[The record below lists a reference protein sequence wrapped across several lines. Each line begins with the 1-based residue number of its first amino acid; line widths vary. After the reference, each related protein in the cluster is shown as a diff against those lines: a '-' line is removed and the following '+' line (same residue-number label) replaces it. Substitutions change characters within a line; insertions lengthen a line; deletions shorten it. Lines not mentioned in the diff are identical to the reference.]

1 MEPGYLDVW
10 DETEIDL
17 VSAQEGVKCEIIG
30 NFLIFHQ
37 CANSVT
43 IRNVAWKQAVIPSH
57 SDDNVWY
64 KPLQEPMMASW
75 MLKEAH
81 TLKPLRWDAP
91 NNKTYMFLILSC
103 SCLCPIHWYQVLS
116 REWRRSWNSADR
128 RCSNYIWVINNFIT
142 YLCVLY

>member
-30 NFLIFHQ
+30 NFLIFPQ

-43 IRNVAWKQAVIPSH
+43 IRNVAWIQAVIPSH

-64 KPLQEPMMASW
+64 EPLQEPMMASW
-75 MLKEAH
+75 MLNEAH
-81 TLKPLRWDAP
+81 TLKPLRWEAP
-91 NNKTYMFLILSC
+91 NNKT
-103 SCLCPIHWYQVLS
+103 
-116 REWRRSWNSADR
+116 
-128 RCSNYIWVINNFIT
+128 
-142 YLCVLY
+142 